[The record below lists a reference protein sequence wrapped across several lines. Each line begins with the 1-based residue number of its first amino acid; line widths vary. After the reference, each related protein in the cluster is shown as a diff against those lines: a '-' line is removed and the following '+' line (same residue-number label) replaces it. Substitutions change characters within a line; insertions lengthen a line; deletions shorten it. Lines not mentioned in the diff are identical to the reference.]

1 MACPNRDRVLEA
13 LFPVGKPANS
23 SVWALLDG
31 ARDQRIFY
39 MLRDSGLD
47 YLCLYSGY
55 LPRELQLAAP
65 YMVELIADHEFTR
78 RLIDQAWGNSWGIFV
93 STQNAPNLRPHLRK
107 FLRVRNEQGQF
118 LLFRF
123 YDPRVLRDY
132 LPTCL
137 PDELKHFFGSIDCF
151 WIFLNAS
158 SSDRPC
164 SRIRIPFALSTT
176 FLVSSSSCIVLVFSI
191 SPAFSMTIAA

>member
-93 STQNAPNLRPHLRK
+93 STHNAPNLRPHLRK
-107 FLRVRNEQGQF
+107 FLRVRNEQGQY
-118 LLFRF
+118 LLFRY
-123 YDPRVLRDY
+123 YDPRVLREY

-137 PDELKHFFGSIDCF
+137 PDELKQIFGSIECIWMEDHNPVTLIEF
-151 WIFLNAS
+151 QMNQNQLNTRQIPLSLQRTS
-158 SSDRPC
+158 SPNEEEGTDS
-164 SRIRIPFALSTT
+164 
-176 FLVSSSSCIVLVFSI
+176 
-191 SPAFSMTIAA
+191 